1 MKILLVPSVR
11 ETFKKQFELSVD
23 MNLIKFLNFTFG
35 NKIIIEILKE
45 KILKKPNLIILVGGN
60 GLPDLEGGLHNSIR
74 HKLNNVAY
82 KYAIKKKI
90 PIIGIC
96 LGAQFIG
103 FKNNFKFKKK
113 NFKGKHSVFLN
124 ENINSFYKKINKV
137 NSFHNFMITRINNQ
151 FEFIYKTN
159 DNSIELFKSKTKKIL
174 GIMWHPE
181 RNKKFSQIDKKI
193 FKNFYDNY
201 NSFCR

>member
-82 KYAIKKKI
+82 KYAIKKKY
-90 PIIGIC
+90 P
-96 LGAQFIG
+96 
-103 FKNNFKFKKK
+103 
-113 NFKGKHSVFLN
+113 
-124 ENINSFYKKINKV
+124 
-137 NSFHNFMITRINNQ
+137 
-151 FEFIYKTN
+151 
-159 DNSIELFKSKTKKIL
+159 
-174 GIMWHPE
+174 
-181 RNKKFSQIDKKI
+181 
-193 FKNFYDNY
+193 
-201 NSFCR
+201 